1 MAVAQFLAELKRR
14 KVFRVA
20 LIYTGVAWLLLQ
32 FVDVISQ
39 PLGLPDWSV
48 TSVLLLSAVGF
59 PVALV
64 LAWAFDMT
72 PEGIERGGAEHR
84 DHLHPPLTMAS
95 GSPTTSPISRSGCY
109 RTCGPTH
116 SPNRTSDMSFRHLL
130 TWLRGACS

>member
-72 PEGIERGGAEHR
+72 PGGIGRSEAEIR
-84 DHLHPPLTMAS
+84 DHLHPPLTMALALQMLLIAALV
-95 GSPTTSPISRSGCY
+95 ISVGFLYLDR
-109 RTCGPTH
+109 
-116 SPNRTSDMSFRHLL
+116 L
-130 TWLRGACS
+130 